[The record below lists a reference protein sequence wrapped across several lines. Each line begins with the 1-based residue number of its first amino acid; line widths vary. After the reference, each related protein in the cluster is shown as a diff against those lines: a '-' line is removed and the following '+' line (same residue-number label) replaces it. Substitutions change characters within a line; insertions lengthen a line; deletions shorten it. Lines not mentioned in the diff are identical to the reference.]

1 MLLVGKIS
9 RMRYDMMRMGYD
21 MMIRLMVGSNVLM
34 VSGRMSDRYLLWPVR
49 GWRGVIIHDCI
60 G

>member
-34 VSGRMSDRYLLWPVR
+34 VSGRMSDIYLLWPV
-49 GWRGVIIHDCI
+49 
-60 G
+60 